1 MELNFL
7 PIAAPSQ
14 APCPLYPTTLSS
26 LPKLFPVIHH
36 PMSFKLNSSSLNFHF
51 VFIKLLF
58 IIFGIHYLLHHFIQL
73 VVTDHPLLSSIDPIP
88 RLHRLDLTGFQV

>member
-14 APCPLYPTTLSS
+14 ALCPLYPTTLSS
-26 LPKLFPVIHH
+26 LPELSPVIYH
-36 PMSFKLNSSSLNFHF
+36 PMCPKLNSSSLNFHF

-58 IIFGIHYLLHHFIQL
+58 IVFGIHYLLHHFIHL
-73 VVTDHPLLSSIDPIP
+73 LVTDHPLLSSIDPIIQ
-88 RLHRLDLTGFQV
+88 LKIIHKNIK